1 MSIVAHSGNT
11 YTITGSVYAFIAGG
25 FQIQG
30 GSGVGYEH
38 ILTNSSTIFVGS
50 KPYKGE
56 NVEVVA
62 SGTLSSGTLTASK
75 VTQISSTGVTA
86 TPKPSTTAAPTSG
99 APTSGTLWH
108 IGQSYV
114 LPSTSDGDYQRP
126 AVSGSSANFSMTR
139 NYDGTNNYR
148 NQMNPTIGGSL
159 IRLTPGVTYDWKF
172 QTVANM
178 QPDANYSQNL
188 IFQIHDYNAGTSPIT
203 VLGTQNINNG
213 RTVWYFH
220 SGSGTWT
227 GAYTYGATDTWEI
240 QVRVSDS
247 GAGMEKLYRNGVLV
261 SSQAGSNYSTSSQG
275 DPWWNFGPYEW
286 DWKSNHSS
294 GQISDLTSLDFKF
307 NYLNFAK
314 I

>member
-1 MSIVAHSGNT
+1 MSIVAVSGNT
-11 YTITGSVYAFIAGG
+11 YTITGSVAAFISGG
-25 FQIQG
+25 FQMQG
-30 GSGVGYEH
+30 GRGVGYEH
-38 ILTNSSTIFVGS
+38 ILTNSNTVFAGAR
-50 KPYKGE
+50 PYKGE

-62 SGTLSSGTLTASK
+62 SGTLSTGTLTASK
-75 VTQISSTGVTA
+75 VTQISSASNTA
-86 TPKPSTTAAPTSG
+86 TPQPAAAPTS
-99 APTSGTLWH
+99 ATMWH

-114 LPSTSDGDYQRP
+114 FPATSDGDYQHP
-126 AVSGSSANFSMTR
+126 TLINGGAGADFSMTR
-139 NYDGTNNYR
+139 NYEGTNDYR
-148 NQMNPTIGGSL
+148 NQMNPTIGGSV

-178 QPDANYSQNL
+178 QPDANFSQNL

-227 GAYTYGATDTWEI
+227 GTYTYGATDTWEI
-240 QVRVSDS
+240 QVKISDS
-247 GAGMEKLYRNGVLV
+247 GAGVEKLYRNGALV

-275 DPWWNFGPYEW
+275 NPWWNFGPYEW
-286 DWKSNHSS
+286 DWKSTHST
-294 GQISDLTSLDFKF
+294 GQISNLNSLDFKF
-307 NYLNFAK
+307 NYMIFGK